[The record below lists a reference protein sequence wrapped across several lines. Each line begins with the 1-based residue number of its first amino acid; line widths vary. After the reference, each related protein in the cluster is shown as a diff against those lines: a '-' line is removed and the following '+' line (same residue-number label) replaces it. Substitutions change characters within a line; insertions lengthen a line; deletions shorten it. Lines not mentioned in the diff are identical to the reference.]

1 MSHLT
6 DSTHAF
12 NTHAL
17 WKQRFQH
24 YWKESMGYWQYAA
37 RSNFI
42 GFLLFLVIVSSYYY
56 AKTLQRLPTDYPY
69 LWIVLLVLVPL
80 VASSSIRTLTRSA
93 DRMFLLR
100 IEHEMG
106 AYFRSSFLY
115 SLSLQGIWLFLGW
128 VAVNPLYK
136 HCLGTEAQPF
146 ILIFALLLLL
156 KVANLLASWQEGR
169 FAAERTRFI
178 SVCFRWVASL
188 ALITIQFRY
197 SSLWA
202 SLAAILLVFVWLIA
216 FRYVGKYVIGWD
228 YLIAKE
234 KQQQARLYAFFNW
247 FVDVPQLPTRIARR
261 GWISGLTRTIPFRQ
275 DSAFLYLY
283 MKTLLRTEMFA
294 IVLRLTVI
302 GILALAVADSTTARS
317 VILLIAL
324 VISMIQL
331 TSLER
336 AHRYTFWLHMYPLEP
351 QTRAGSLAFI
361 IWLTLLLE
369 LVILTIPFMM
379 GTPILYIV
387 VPLLSL
393 AFISFACG
401 VVLRRKFKK
410 NALLEAE

>member
-1 MSHLT
+1 MSHLS

-24 YWKESMGYWQYAA
+24 YMKESMGYWQYAA

-80 VASSSIRTLTRSA
+80 IASSSIRTLTRSA

-115 SLSLQGIWLFLGW
+115 SFSLQGIWLFLAW
-128 VAVNPLYK
+128 VTLSPLYK
-136 HCLGTEAQPF
+136 HCLGTESQPF
-146 ILIFALLLLL
+146 LLMLALLLLL

-169 FAAERTRFI
+169 FAAERTRVI
-178 SVCFRWVASL
+178 SVCFRWIATI
-188 ALITIQFRY
+188 ALVTIQFHY

-202 SLAAILLVFVWLIA
+202 SLAAIILVFVWLIA
-216 FRYVGKYVIGWD
+216 FRNVAKYVIGWD

-247 FVDVPQLPTRIARR
+247 FVDVPQLPTRISRR
-261 GWISGLTRTIPFRQ
+261 GWISGLTRLIPFRQ

-283 MKTLLRTEMFA
+283 MKTLIRTELFA
-294 IVLRLTVI
+294 IVLRLTLI
-302 GILALAVADSTTARS
+302 GVLAIAVADSTTARS

-324 VISMIQL
+324 AISMVQL

-336 AHRYTFWLHMYPLEP
+336 AHRYTFWLDMYPLEA
-351 QTRAGSLAFI
+351 QAKAGSLAYI
-361 IWLTLLLE
+361 IWLTLTLQ
-369 LVILTIPFMM
+369 LVILTIPFMI
-379 GTPILYIV
+379 GTPILYLL
-387 VPLLSL
+387 VPLVSL
-393 AFISFACG
+393 ALISFACG

>member
-1 MSHLT
+1 MNQPKDT
-6 DSTHAF
+6 THAF
-12 NTHAL
+12 NTQAL

-24 YWKESMGYWQYAA
+24 YMKESMGYWQYAA

-69 LWIVLLVLVPL
+69 LWIVLLALVPL
-80 VASSSIRTLTRSA
+80 VTSSPIRTLTRSA

-100 IEHEMG
+100 IEHEMD
-106 AYFRSSFLY
+106 AYFRSSFFY
-115 SLSLQGIWLFLGW
+115 SFSLQGLWLFLAW
-128 VAVNPLYK
+128 VTLRPLYN
-136 HCLGTEAQPF
+136 HCLGADSQPF
-146 ILIFALLLLL
+146 LLMLALLLLL

-169 FAAERTRFI
+169 FAAERTRLL
-178 SVCFRWVASL
+178 SVIFRWIASIS
-188 ALITIQFRY
+188 LITVQFHY

-202 SLAAILLVFVWLIA
+202 SITALLLVFVWLSA
-216 FRYVGKYVIGWD
+216 FRSVAKYVIGWD

-283 MKTLLRTEMFA
+283 MKTLLRTELFA

-302 GILALAVADSTTARS
+302 GVLALAVSDSTTAKS

-324 VISMIQL
+324 VISMVQL
-331 TSLER
+331 SSLER
-336 AHRYTFWLHMYPLEP
+336 AHRYTFWLSMYPLES
-351 QTRAGSLAFI
+351 QAKAGSLAYI
-361 IWLTLLLE
+361 IWLTLTPQ

-379 GTPILYIV
+379 GTPILYLL

-393 AFISFACG
+393 SFISFACG
-401 VVLRRKFKK
+401 VVLRRKFNKSI
-410 NALLEAE
+410 LLEAE

>member
-1 MSHLT
+1 MIPPIDT
-6 DSTHAF
+6 AHAF

-24 YWKESMGYWQYAA
+24 YMKESMGYWQYAA

-80 VASSSIRTLTRSA
+80 IASSSIRTLTRSA

-106 AYFRSSFLY
+106 TYFRNSVLY
-115 SLSLQGIWLFLGW
+115 SLSLQGVWLFLAW
-128 VAVNPLYK
+128 VTLRPLYK
-136 HCLGTEAQPF
+136 HCLGSEAQPF
-146 ILIFALLLLL
+146 LLIFALLLLL

-169 FAAERTRFI
+169 FASERTRLL
-178 SVCFRWVASL
+178 SVLFRWIASI
-188 ALITIQFRY
+188 ALITIQFHH

-202 SLAAILLVFVWLIA
+202 SLAALLLVFVWLVT
-216 FRYVGKYVIGWD
+216 FRSVAKYVIGWD

-283 MKTLLRTEMFA
+283 MKTLLRTELFA

-302 GILALAVADSTTARS
+302 GLLAIIVADSVTARS

-324 VISMIQL
+324 VISMVQL

-336 AHRYTFWLHMYPLEP
+336 AHRYTFWLDMYPLEP
-351 QTRAGSLAFI
+351 QAKAGSLAYI
-361 IWLTLLLE
+361 IWLTLTLE
-369 LVILTIPFMM
+369 LVILTIPFMT
-379 GTPILYIV
+379 GTSILYIL
-387 VPLLSL
+387 VPLLYL